1 MGSAMATYL
10 NGELADKSSCITHS
24 LPQTGAE
31 CSGVRQEV
39 RGPLAQIR
47 LQITSDRVHEWMT
60 YDPYSRDAPGG
71 SEVRACACVSATA
84 TAAADPWD
92 LYECKR
98 RTALRNK
105 SRKRLND
112 RIYSRNLLAPAM
124 RYKRMHVLYID
135 IRAFVYRYFRYNLFS
150 LNTMSF
156 SHRVKGQL
164 GIIIRMVILCIIF
177 TYYQVQYF
185 LIS

>member
-1 MGSAMATYL
+1 M

-47 LQITSDRVHEWMT
+47 LQITSDRVHEWTT

-71 SEVRACACVSATA
+71 SEVRACALGACACVSATA

-112 RIYSRNLLAPAM
+112 HIYSRNLLAPAM

-135 IRAFVYRYFRYNLFS
+135 IRAFVYFRYYLFS

-156 SHRVKGQL
+156 SHHVKGQL
-164 GIIIRMVILCIIF
+164 GIIIRMVILCIIL
-177 TYYQVQYF
+177 T
-185 LIS
+185 